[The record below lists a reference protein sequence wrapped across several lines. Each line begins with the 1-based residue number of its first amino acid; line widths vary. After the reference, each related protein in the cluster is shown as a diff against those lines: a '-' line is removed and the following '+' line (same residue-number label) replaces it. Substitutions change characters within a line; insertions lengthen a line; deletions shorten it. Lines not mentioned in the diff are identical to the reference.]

1 MSDKRRL
8 VYSILKFCNSELQ
21 SNELS
26 DDAKESLE
34 VGTSKCYEGTSKCY
48 LGTSKYYLGISICYV
63 GTSKYC

>member
-34 VGTSKCYEGTSKCY
+34 VGTSK
-48 LGTSKYYLGISICYV
+48 YYLGVYQNV
-63 GTSKYC
+63 M